1 MMATATRAAV
11 PGIPIDE
18 PTLARRTELAGSRR
32 ARSRLAALIVALL
45 GATALHA
52 GDGSWID
59 AIPGAWNAPGAA
71 IPPAPSGSA
80 EQLAACADQRRA
92 ASSPADRA
100 LEAAGWKLFGP
111 VVSHGSTSVVRAAS
125 NADGMCRPLGYQ
137 YFLFAG
143 DDFAG
148 TLSPAPM
155 DSRTDGALSE
165 LSWLDAASATA
176 TFSRYAEADALC
188 CPSRESVVVY
198 AVEQRDGRPVLVALS
213 AQTNPL
219 APPPEPA
226 EPPPPIWTGSLG
238 AGLSLNTGNT
248 DTSSYNLSFDAVR
261 DPKKKWIF
269 RADGLYLRSE
279 ENDVDTTDR
288 SALTLREE
296 RSLGERLFAYGDIGY
311 LRDRFKDIDYLVT
324 PMVGIGWKA
333 VLPEPV
339 SLNFDAGVGGA
350 FEKNPGFDSTSN
362 GAFSLGESLEWEIS
376 DRASLTQ
383 KLDGLWNMD
392 DTDDAFYHGEIAL
405 STSISERSEL
415 RVSYLVDYDNQPTDP
430 ELDELDTALLATL
443 VMKFK

>member
-1 MMATATRAAV
+1 MRGFHGQARDRVHRHFLSGVTRDARGPAPARCAV
-11 PGIPIDE
+11 V
-18 PTLARRTELAGSRR
+18 T
-32 ARSRLAALIVALL
+32 LL

-59 AIPGAWNAPGAA
+59 ALPGAWNAPGAA
-71 IPPAPSGSA
+71 IPPAPAGSA
-80 EQLAACADQRRA
+80 EQLAACAEQRRA

-111 VVSHGSTSVVRAAS
+111 VLSHGSTSIVRATS

-148 TLSPAPM
+148 TLAPAPM
-155 DSRTDGALSE
+155 DSRTDGALSD

-219 APPPEPA
+219 VPPTEPE

-238 AGLSLNTGNT
+238 AGLSLTSGNT
-248 DTSSYNLSFDAVR
+248 DNSSYNLTFEAVR

-269 RADGLYLRSE
+269 RTDGLYLRTE
-279 ENDVDTTDR
+279 EDGDDTADK
-288 SALTLREE
+288 SALHVREE
-296 RSLGERLFAYGDIGY
+296 RLLSDRLYLYGDIGY
-311 LRDRFKDIDYLVT
+311 LQDRFKDIDDLDHADGGRRLERD
-324 PMVGIGWKA
+324 PARAG
-333 VLPEPV
+333 EP
-339 SLNFDAGVGGA
+339 
-350 FEKNPGFDSTSN
+350 
-362 GAFSLGESLEWEIS
+362 
-376 DRASLTQ
+376 
-383 KLDGLWNMD
+383 
-392 DTDDAFYHGEIAL
+392 
-405 STSISERSEL
+405 
-415 RVSYLVDYDNQPTDP
+415 
-430 ELDELDTALLATL
+430 
-443 VMKFK
+443 